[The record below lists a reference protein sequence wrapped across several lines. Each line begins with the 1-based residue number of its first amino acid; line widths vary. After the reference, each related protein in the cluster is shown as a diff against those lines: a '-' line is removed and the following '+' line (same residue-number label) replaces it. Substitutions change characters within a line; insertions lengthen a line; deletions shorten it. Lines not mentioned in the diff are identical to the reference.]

1 LNLLRAINKK
11 KGSKDSMRKVERS
24 ESISEDVYNVFVD
37 GMFTVLD
44 QPMKTAKRKFNK
56 NEENRE

>member
-1 LNLLRAINKK
+1 
-11 KGSKDSMRKVERS
+11 MRKVERS